1 MANIVLT
8 GFMGTGKSTIGRV
21 LSRETGLK
29 FMDLDELIEREAGM
43 AIKDIFR
50 ERGEGCFRDMESGVI
65 RRLTQGEFGN
75 GLIVSTGGGAVVRKE
90 NRDALR
96 SWGTVVCLSST
107 VDEIL
112 RRVENR
118 DDRPLLNT
126 VEKKEA
132 IERLLKERE
141 EAYGDCD
148 LVVDTASVSLK
159 EAVRAIKNFVEE
171 RTKNR

>member
-8 GFMGTGKSTIGRV
+8 GFMGTGKTTIGRV

-29 FMDLDELIEREAGM
+29 FMDLDELIEKEAGM

-50 ERGEGCFRDMESGVI
+50 EHGEGRFRDMESGAI

-96 SWGTVVCLSST
+96 SWATVVCLSST

-132 IERLLKERE
+132 IERLLKERQ
-141 EAYGDCD
+141 EAYVECD
-148 LVVDTASVSLK
+148 LVVDTASISIK
-159 EAVRAIKNFVEE
+159 EAVRAIRIFVEE